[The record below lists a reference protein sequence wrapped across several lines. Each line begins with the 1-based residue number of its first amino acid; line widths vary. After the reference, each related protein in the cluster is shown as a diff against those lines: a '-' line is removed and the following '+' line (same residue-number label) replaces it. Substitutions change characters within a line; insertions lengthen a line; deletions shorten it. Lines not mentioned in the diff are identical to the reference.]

1 MEAAQDRSLMIGFT
15 LQYIDS
21 PAYLVHMWDV
31 MSSELPVKDF
41 VSSAGDG
48 LLFGAVVG
56 YAETYENCCC
66 SCGFVCSRSSYD

>member
-1 MEAAQDRSLMIGFT
+1 
-15 LQYIDS
+15 
-21 PAYLVHMWDV
+21 

-56 YAETYENCCC
+56 YAINKLMKIATVVW
-66 SCGFVCSRSSYD
+66 FVCSRYY

>member
-1 MEAAQDRSLMIGFT
+1 
-15 LQYIDS
+15 
-21 PAYLVHMWDV
+21 

-56 YAETYENCCC
+56 YAIKKLMKIAAVVVDL
-66 SCGFVCSRSSYD
+66 FVVGRPMTR

>member
-1 MEAAQDRSLMIGFT
+1 
-15 LQYIDS
+15 
-21 PAYLVHMWDV
+21 

-56 YAETYENCCC
+56 YAIKKIAAVVV
-66 SCGFVCSRSSYD
+66 GLFVVGRPMTRLQRKRFKLDITKYLFRKDSGRINVIEYR

>member
-1 MEAAQDRSLMIGFT
+1 
-15 LQYIDS
+15 
-21 PAYLVHMWDV
+21 

-56 YAETYENCCC
+56 YAIKKIAAVVV
-66 SCGFVCSRSSYD
+66 GLFVVGLDYKGNVSS